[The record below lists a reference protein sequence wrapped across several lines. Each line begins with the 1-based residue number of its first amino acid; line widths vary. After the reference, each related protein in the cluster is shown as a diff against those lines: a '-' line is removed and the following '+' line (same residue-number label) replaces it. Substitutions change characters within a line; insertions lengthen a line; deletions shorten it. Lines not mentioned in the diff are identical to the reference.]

1 MDHYLV
7 LDIGGSHIKYAV
19 MTEESILE
27 KGEVVTPLDT
37 SEHLIETLVT
47 LIRRFEGRVK
57 GLAMSVPGRINTRE
71 GIMHTGGYL
80 GFIHD
85 FPMVAEL
92 SKHTSLHI
100 TIENDAKCAAKAEL
114 WKGSMKG
121 IDTGL
126 VVVLG
131 SGIGGSVI
139 INGRLHTGSTFAAG
153 EISWLPINLIH
164 IGTEE
169 PFMWAHLN
177 GTMGLTDV
185 YEAKAGL
192 PYHSISGK
200 AFFEKV
206 HAQDPLA
213 LDILEQFAESFVL
226 GIIGIQSV
234 LDCERIAVGGGISAQ
249 DILIRK
255 LQEHLTAFFER
266 YHRNMPLRQPELVRC
281 AFANDS
287 NLYGALY
294 HHLYA

>member
-1 MDHYLV
+1 MDQYLV
-7 LDIGGSHIKYAV
+7 LDIGGSHIKFAL
-19 MTEESILE
+19 MTEDDILL
-27 KGEVVTPLDT
+27 KGEVVTPLDNV
-37 SEHLIETLVT
+37 EHLIETLVT
-47 LIRRFEGRVK
+47 LIKRFEDQVK
-57 GLAMSVPGRINTRE
+57 GLAMSVPGRINTQD

-80 GFIHD
+80 GYIHD
-85 FPMVAEL
+85 YPLVAEL
-92 SKHTSLHI
+92 SKYTSLKI

-139 INGRLHTGSTFAAG
+139 INGKLHVGSTYAAG
-153 EISWLPINLIH
+153 EISWLPINLIK

-185 YEAKAGL
+185 YEVKAGL
-192 PYHSISGK
+192 PHHSISGRD
-200 AFFEKV
+200 FFEKV
-206 HAQDPLA
+206 HANDPLA
-213 LDILEQFAESFVL
+213 LEILEQFAESFVL

-255 LQEHLTAFFER
+255 LQEHLDGFFER

-281 AFANDS
+281 TFANDS

-294 HHLYA
+294 HFLTN

>member
-1 MDHYLV
+1 MDQYLV
-7 LDIGGSHIKYAV
+7 LDIGGSHIKYAL
-19 MTEESILE
+19 MTEDAILQ
-27 KGEVVTPLDT
+27 KGEVVTPLDNV
-37 SEHLIETLVT
+37 EHLIETLVA
-47 LIRRFEGRVK
+47 LIKRFEGQVK
-57 GLAMSVPGRINTRE
+57 GLAMSVPGRINTQA

-80 GFIHD
+80 GYMHD
-85 FPMVAEL
+85 YPLVAEL
-92 SKHTSLHI
+92 SKYTPLKI

-131 SGIGGSVI
+131 SGIGGCVI
-139 INGRLHTGSTFAAG
+139 INGKLHVGSTYAAG
-153 EISWLPINLIH
+153 EISWLPINLIN

-185 YEAKAGL
+185 YESKAGL
-192 PYHSISGK
+192 PYHSISGRD
-200 AFFEKV
+200 FFEKV
-206 HAQDPLA
+206 HANDPLA
-213 LDILEQFAESFVL
+213 LEILEQFAESFVL

-255 LQEHLTAFFER
+255 LQEHLDAFFER

-281 AFANDS
+281 TFANDS
-287 NLYGALY
+287 NLFGALY
-294 HHLYA
+294 HFLTN

>member
-19 MTEESILE
+19 MTEDTILE
-27 KGEVVTPLDT
+27 KGDVVTPLDNV
-37 SEHLIETLVT
+37 EHLIETLVA
-47 LIRRFEGRVK
+47 LIKRYEPRVK
-57 GLAMSVPGRINTRE
+57 GLAMSVPGRINTKE

-80 GFIHD
+80 GYMHD
-85 FPMVAEL
+85 YPLVAEL
-92 SKHTSLHI
+92 SKYTSLKV

-139 INGRLHTGSTFAAG
+139 INGKLHSGSTYAAG
-153 EISWLPINLIH
+153 EISWLPINLTS

-185 YEAKAGL
+185 YERKAGL
-192 PYHSISGK
+192 PYHSINGK
-200 AFFEKV
+200 IFFEKV
-206 HAQDPLA
+206 HANDPLA
-213 LDILEQFAESFVL
+213 LEILEQFAESFVL

-249 DILIRK
+249 DILLQK
-255 LQEHLTAFFER
+255 LQEHLDGFFER

-294 HHLYA
+294 HHLHG